1 MTPYTQTPPMEL
13 NKNQLSIILDGLK
26 FFDGDNDGYISY
38 NGEYQ
43 LTKYEIDELLSMI
56 EKELNI

>member
-1 MTPYTQTPPMEL
+1 MEL